1 MCLVKV
7 MFCVFTMMEIGA
19 SVGLNNY
26 CIDFSPKKL
35 MPSFINVTSANYRII
50 FDLCKSL
57 NVHYDGCKSDSAA
70 CLMNLNTNRAFS
82 LGTAFTTTKNG
93 TAISINSDKCTAKEK
108 YSLVVHF
115 NGSVKRPILS
125 KVDGQCQF
133 HIDMRQPLVNRG
145 ITIYGEFIDLTPLAR
160 SYRIQTPTR
169 NFSINIDRTEPSCRN
184 KQLATENVN
193 ACQLDADGPIPLSQ
207 DSHFS
212 VMYNGEKNLLFF
224 SGRYSENYKKAE
236 RKIQIDLVCN
246 WDKTAVQ
253 NNDLT
258 FVPQQNQGKKYWFKL
273 ETALGCISHT
283 INWVIQQNHL
293 IFNVSNVCF
302 ESRDILT
309 VDDLPLTNETSYYIH
324 FCGPGHLPKPLSK
337 VTETLNGIDINKGTS
352 VLSSGISKEGFV
364 EVTIIGKSKCM
375 NSSYTQNPYWKTQ
388 INFSCDEK
396 EHGPR
401 FLETGSCYTYF
412 LWKSPHAC
420 PKYNASHCTDMAPQ
434 HSSCIFRDGEKYF
447 NLSSLDKTHT
457 LKDKNLEFKFNVCGA
472 VIDKDVPCTTT
483 VSLAMINTSEIDIRK
498 KFTSLGKYYDYTEV
512 DGNLK
517 LLFIT
522 GSFCG
527 PTDYHSS
534 IIFECAQV
542 EENPILLPQRD
553 RCNYEFRWRTQHAC
567 PYYQCMFTDSRSN
580 IRIHLQHVHPIKLVG
595 GTYTAEFHVC
605 ERFYSFCASDK
616 NCTDVKFGD
625 IRPTFLSNMTSLDIF
640 VDIPCKKTDDFNQVT
655 FNFIC
660 EDITY
665 NEHFGPFRRSG
676 CNIIL
681 DYYTSYVCRFQ
692 NDSVPRESAKLHFAD
707 NITRNLVP
715 VENRVNPSLKS
726 QRNKCLFTSPFTD
739 KLLNPYNLT
748 NNESLKKY
756 CPIAI
761 FNDTYRFVK
770 LVYNSSQPCKV
781 GQNMS
786 YEIYL
791 LCTNTMKPALTENT
805 CLLPSNYTKPEYCN
819 FFIPD
824 MAKSSLLVP
833 GSIIG
838 CIALVIVLVLGLV
851 LVKRGC
857 CIRSQYRSSE
867 LMCIYEKKS

>member
-1 MCLVKV
+1 MKPVITYIFVVQDICQ
-7 MFCVFTMMEIGA
+7 
-19 SVGLNNY
+19 
-26 CIDFSPKKL
+26 SP
-35 MPSFINVTSANYRII
+35 S
-50 FDLCKSL
+50 
-57 NVHYDGCKSDSAA
+57 
-70 CLMNLNTNRAFS
+70 
-82 LGTAFTTTKNG
+82 
-93 TAISINSDKCTAKEK
+93 
-108 YSLVVHF
+108 
-115 NGSVKRPILS
+115 
-125 KVDGQCQF
+125 
-133 HIDMRQPLVNRG
+133 
-145 ITIYGEFIDLTPLAR
+145 
-160 SYRIQTPTR
+160 R
-169 NFSINIDRTEPSCRN
+169 N
-184 KQLATENVN
+184 
-193 ACQLDADGPIPLSQ
+193 
-207 DSHFS
+207 
-212 VMYNGEKNLLFF
+212 
-224 SGRYSENYKKAE
+224 
-236 RKIQIDLVCN
+236 
-246 WDKTAVQ
+246 
-253 NNDLT
+253 
-258 FVPQQNQGKKYWFKL
+258 
-273 ETALGCISHT
+273 
-283 INWVIQQNHL
+283 
-293 IFNVSNVCF
+293 
-302 ESRDILT
+302 
-309 VDDLPLTNETSYYIH
+309 
-324 FCGPGHLPKPLSK
+324 
-337 VTETLNGIDINKGTS
+337 
-352 VLSSGISKEGFV
+352 
-364 EVTIIGKSKCM
+364 
-375 NSSYTQNPYWKTQ
+375 
-388 INFSCDEK
+388 CDEK

-401 FLETGSCYTYF
+401 FVETGSCYTHF

-542 EENPILLPQRD
+542 E
-553 RCNYEFRWRTQHAC
+553 
-567 PYYQCMFTDSRSN
+567 DSFA
-580 IRIHLQHVHPIKLVG
+580 
-595 GTYTAEFHVC
+595 T
-605 ERFYSFCASDK
+605 CASHKID
-616 NCTDVKFGD
+616 CTDVKFGD

-715 VENRVNPSLKS
+715 VENRVNPSLKN

-781 GQNMS
+781 GQ
-786 YEIYL
+786 
-791 LCTNTMKPALTENT
+791 T
-805 CLLPSNYTKPEYCN
+805 
-819 FFIPD
+819 
-824 MAKSSLLVP
+824 
-833 GSIIG
+833 
-838 CIALVIVLVLGLV
+838 
-851 LVKRGC
+851 
-857 CIRSQYRSSE
+857 
-867 LMCIYEKKS
+867 